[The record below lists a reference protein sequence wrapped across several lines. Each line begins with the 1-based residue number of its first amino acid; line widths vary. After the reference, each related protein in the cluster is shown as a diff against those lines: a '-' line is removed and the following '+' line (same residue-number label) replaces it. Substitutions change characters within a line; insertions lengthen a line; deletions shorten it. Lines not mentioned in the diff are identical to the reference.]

1 MFTGLIEGIGR
12 IERVDPLPDGGIR
25 ATVTAPAAL
34 LADARVGDSICVN
47 GVCLTAVELAPTA
60 FAVDVSRES
69 LARSAGLDRPGAVN
83 LERSLR
89 LGDRLGG
96 HLVFGHVDGVGEVVS
111 LEPLGASW
119 EFVVRVPRE
128 LARYVAVKG
137 SVAVNGTSL
146 TVNRVTDT
154 PAGCEFSINLIP
166 HTYEVTTL
174 NGLRAGSRVNVEA
187 DMIARYVERMLQERA
202 IPT

>member
-154 PAGCEFSINLIP
+154 QAGCEFSINIIP